1 MRQLQRF
8 GLVAVMGAALM
19 ALTLAT
25 PASARK
31 FQMSGTWFVR
41 NGQVFIPL
49 QFAAAGMDMTGN
61 TIHGSLGN
69 LTGAYFFPNGP
80 VPGLGGVTATG
91 SAPATLMIPKHRF
104 VEDVAAAVPL
114 NGITLV
120 QITTNFGVDA
130 PYQPGT
136 FAAGAGPGAF
146 TWCPGNPACVAGG
159 GMRSTDP
166 PNGGTRNGRII
177 YAAGANQYGGTL
189 QMGLKRGGDNV
200 FLFNAVPFW
209 AGHNIFGSMA
219 GTRNLAPGAGS
230 ADNPATEMVF
240 LKAGVVTAPTM
251 APPPFN
257 LILYPGP
264 KLTTMFGLT
273 NTMAGPTYYLMTIGM
288 GPSGTMAG
296 QITSNY
302 GFQHTTGTVIGQQ
315 TTGTG
320 GQDFFT
326 FMGNDARTP
335 LGAGNIT
342 TVAGGI
348 SFRNTLAGQTPYIS
362 MHHISLTLGAPIP
375 SMSPAGFAAAGALM
389 LLAVGYALRRRL
401 S

>member
-1 MRQLQRF
+1 MRQVQRY

-31 FQMSGTWFVR
+31 FQMSGSWFVR

-61 TIHGSLGN
+61 TIHASLGN
-69 LTGAYFFPNGP
+69 LTGAFFFPNGP
-80 VPGLGGVTATG
+80 VPGNGAVTATG
-91 SAPATLMIPKHRF
+91 SSPASLKIRKHRF
-104 VEDVAAAVPL
+104 VEDVAAVVPL
-114 NGITLV
+114 DGVTLV

-130 PYQPGT
+130 PYQT
-136 FAAGAGPGAF
+136 KTLAAGGGPGSF

-166 PNGGTRNGRII
+166 PNGGTRNGRLI
-177 YAAGANQYGGTL
+177 YAKGVNQFGGVM

-200 FLFNAVPFW
+200 FLFNNAPFQ
-209 AGHNIFGSMA
+209 AGHNIFGSA
-219 GTRNLAPGAGS
+219 PGTRNLAPGKGS

-240 LKAGVVTAPTM
+240 LRRGNVTQPTM
-251 APPPFN
+251 APAPFN
-257 LILYPGP
+257 VISYPGP
-264 KLTTMFGLT
+264 KLTTGFGLT
-273 NTMAGPTYYLMTIGM
+273 NTGTGALYYLPTLALGPM
-288 GPSGTMAG
+288 GTPAG
-296 QITSNY
+296 QFTSNY
-302 GFQHTTGTVIGQQ
+302 GFSHTTGTVIGQQ
-315 TTGTG
+315 TKGTG

-342 TVAGGI
+342 SVAGGI
-348 SFRNTLAGQTPYIS
+348 SFRNTLKGQTPYIS
-362 MHHISLTLGAPIP
+362 MHHISVTMGAPIP

-389 LLAVGYALRRRL
+389 LLAVGYGLRRRL